1 VYLFG
6 DVPFYVAPDSAEVW
20 ANRDQFQ
27 LDATGR
33 ATAVSG
39 VPPDYFSQLG
49 QLWGNPLY
57 AWEAMRRDGFRFWR
71 ARINHQ
77 LQRVDLLRL
86 DHFRALVAHWAVPS
100 GAPDARGGSWQP
112 SLGRE
117 LLQLLQAE
125 GLTRQLVAEDLGV
138 ITPDVE
144 ALRADF
150 GLPGMRVLQFGF
162 DGEEGNVH
170 VPHRHE
176 RDCVAYTGTHDNDTT
191 LGWYSGL
198 DAATAQRVDFYL
210 RATPA
215 VMPESLIRAALGSV
229 AQLAVIPLQD
239 VLGLPSAARL
249 NTPGTVSGNWVWR
262 LPPGALDAQLAQ
274 RYARLNGAF
283 GRQ

>member
-1 VYLFG
+1 
-6 DVPFYVAPDSAEVW
+6 
-20 ANRDQFQ
+20 
-27 LDATGR
+27 
-33 ATAVSG
+33 
-39 VPPDYFSQLG
+39 
-49 QLWGNPLY
+49 
-57 AWEAMRRDGFRFWR
+57 
-71 ARINHQ
+71 
-77 LQRVDLLRL
+77 
-86 DHFRALVAHWAVPS
+86 
-100 GAPDARGGSWQP
+100 
-112 SLGRE
+112 
-117 LLQLLQAE
+117 
-125 GLTRQLVAEDLGV
+125 
-138 ITPDVE
+138 
-144 ALRADF
+144 
-150 GLPGMRVLQFGF
+150 MRVLQFGF

-191 LGWYSGL
+191 LGWYSAL

-249 NTPGTVSGNWVWR
+249 NTPGTMSGNWLWR
-262 LPPGALDAQLAQ
+262 LPPGALDAPLAE